1 MKNRITIRI
10 PDTLLA
16 LLKKQSQKEDKRLS
30 DLVREAL
37 ESKYAA

>member
-1 MKNRITIRI
+1 MKNKITIRI

-16 LLKKQSQKEDKRLS
+16 LLKKQSQKQDKRLS

>member
-1 MKNRITIRI
+1 MKNKITIRI

-16 LLKKQSQKEDKRLS
+16 LLKKQSQKQDKRLS

-37 ESKYAA
+37 ESRYAA

>member
-1 MKNRITIRI
+1 MKNKITIRI

-16 LLKKQSQKEDKRLS
+16 LLKKQSRKQDKRLS

>member
-1 MKNRITIRI
+1 MKNKITIRI
-10 PDTLLA
+10 PDALLA
-16 LLKKQSQKEDKRLS
+16 LLKKQSQKQDKRLS

>member
-1 MKNRITIRI
+1 MKNKITIRI

-16 LLKKQSQKEDKRLS
+16 LLRKQSQKQDKRLS